1 MFQDILEEQ
10 QSPQGVVH
18 KQHVCIF
25 KMGFGSKF
33 FENHAIV
40 AMESDNVTFYPCKI
54 IKKVYIRL
62 QFEENNFFPQVAP
75 TSTKQLKYFLN
86 TNNSTI

>member
-54 IKKVYIRL
+54 IKVTTRVSKKL
-62 QFEENNFFPQVAP
+62 ENVQ
-75 TSTKQLKYFLN
+75 T
-86 TNNSTI
+86 